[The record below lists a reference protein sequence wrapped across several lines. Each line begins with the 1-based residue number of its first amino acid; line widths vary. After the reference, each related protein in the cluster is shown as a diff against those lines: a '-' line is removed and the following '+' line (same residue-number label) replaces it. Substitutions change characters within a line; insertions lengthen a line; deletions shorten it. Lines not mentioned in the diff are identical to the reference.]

1 MNSDNEE
8 EKVDDDKDAKEQEMC
23 SAEERESSPY
33 LKNQ

>member
-8 EKVDDDKDAKEQEMC
+8 EKVDDDRDEKELEMC
-23 SAEERESSPY
+23 SVEERESSPY